1 MDHNIVGIAT
11 VQVGSN
17 PAVLNGPDADPDAY
31 TVCGGMSTEQAEAWG
46 PGAPLSDESAKGLI
60 HQEPCVHP

>member
-31 TVCGGMSTEQAEAWG
+31 TVCGGMDTQASRSMG
-46 PGAPLSDESAKGLI
+46 SRCTI
-60 HQEPCVHP
+60 VR